1 MATNTNIADRVRKLL
16 DKAEDAAVTPEEAQ
30 TYAAKAAELIAKH
43 NLDQATLRHREGK
56 RPEPIKLLQF
66 EVSGQG
72 WHGKARAS
80 LVYTVAEAHGCSV
93 CTMGNKMNGNARWVL
108 IMGPAATLKALELLL
123 PSILL
128 QAESQ
133 GMAAARAHMAE
144 RKGMFDTPANA
155 NIERRVFFRSYL
167 PAYGKGVAE
176 KITASR
182 EAMAEKVKGKPGEL
196 VLVTDA
202 ERTKAA
208 FDKKFPELG
217 FSREDSHNVAGAEAG
232 RRDGRNADTGQT
244 KVGKA
249 SRAAVTS

>member
-1 MATNTNIADRVRKLL
+1 MATNTNIAERVRKLL

-80 LVYTVAEAHGCSV
+80 LVYAVAEAHGCSV
-93 CTMGNKMNGNARWVL
+93 CTLGNKMNGNPRWVL
-108 IMGPAATLKALELLL
+108 IMGTASTLKALELLL
-123 PSILL
+123 PSILM
-128 QAESQ
+128 QAEAQ
-133 GMAAARAHMAE
+133 GMAAAKAHMAE

-155 NIERRVFFRSYL
+155 NIERRTFFRSYL
-167 PAYGKGVAE
+167 PGYGRGVAE

-182 EAMAEKVKGKPGEL
+182 EAMAERVKGKAGEL

-208 FDKKFPELG
+208 FEKKFPELG
-217 FSREDSHNVAGAEAG
+217 FSREDKHNVAGAEAG
-232 RRDGRNADTGQT
+232 RRDGRNADAGQT
-244 KVGKA
+244 KVGKT